1 VSNRMREG
9 PFQESS
15 YYYPA
20 ERIIAYLRTLQVTE
34 SYENQFLPPLD
45 RKIAILTHDDQFDPE
60 MFRIE
65 QSQGIRSTWFI
76 LAERLGETIPAK
88 ADVHLH
94 FDKEASTLG
103 EQIETYRA
111 KRGRSP
117 RFNRIHRLLWRANN
131 FDFPLLAMSGIEV
144 DCTLI
149 GTKPYRPTIEGR
161 LLPIWEVPFS
171 ITDRTERFM
180 ASYSLSADFE
190 VLFKAGLSPIVILS
204 HPFSVCAQHQLVSCF
219 YEVLGLVK
227 RYGYQ
232 SMDMSSFHDQF
243 LSKGRP
249 GGRDGKNQSVTGGSP
264 AALDQDQ
271 KTEGPT

>member
-1 VSNRMREG
+1 LGKQGMREG
-9 PFQESS
+9 PFQEAS

-20 ERIIAYLRTLQVTE
+20 NRIHAYLKTLPVTE
-34 SYENQFLPPLD
+34 SCESQFLRPLD
-45 RKIAILTHDDQFDPE
+45 QKIVILTHDDQFDPE

-76 LAERLGETIPAK
+76 LAERLGETVPAE

-94 FDKEASTLG
+94 FDKESSTLG
-103 EQIETYRA
+103 NQIKTFRA

-117 RFNRIHRLLWRANN
+117 RVNRTHRLLWRANN

-149 GTKPYRPTIEGR
+149 GTIPYRPLIDGK
-161 LLPIWEVPFS
+161 LLPIWEIPFS

-180 ASYSLSADFE
+180 ACYSLSADFE

-204 HPFSVCAQHQLVSCF
+204 HPFSVCAQHQLDSCF
-219 YEVLGLVK
+219 YDVLGLVR

-232 SMDMSSFHDQF
+232 SMDISSFHEQF
-243 LSKGRP
+243 LVNGRSS
-249 GGRDGKNQSVTGGSP
+249 G
-264 AALDQDQ
+264 QDRA
-271 KTEGPT
+271 